1 MKAADKREQI
11 KAGLVA
17 PDFKGLNTEYPS
29 FELLWFDLSTKTRH
43 LIEEIVTPLV
53 DRLVEHK
60 DHLNQLDNTSKRHN
74 NKLDE
79 FKEVI
84 YKTDNKLDIFDEIN
98 DKLAKLNADRII
110 LNDAMNFEV
119 GNLRKRMDD
128 IDDRSD
134 QTVAQFANM

>member
-1 MKAADKREQI
+1 M
-11 KAGLVA
+11 
-17 PDFKGLNTEYPS
+17 
-29 FELLWFDLSTKTRH
+29 
-43 LIEEIVTPLV
+43 
-53 DRLVEHK
+53 
-60 DHLNQLDNTSKRHN
+60 DNTAKRHTG
-74 NKLDE
+74 KLDE

-134 QTVAQFANM
+134 QTVAQFANMQTHTKELIEELTNLKDIYTT

>member
-1 MKAADKREQI
+1 M
-11 KAGLVA
+11 
-17 PDFKGLNTEYPS
+17 
-29 FELLWFDLSTKTRH
+29 
-43 LIEEIVTPLV
+43 
-53 DRLVEHK
+53 
-60 DHLNQLDNTSKRHN
+60 DNTAKRHT

-110 LNDAMNFEV
+110 LQDAMNFEV

-128 IDDRSD
+128 IDERSD
-134 QTVAQFANM
+134 QTVA